1 MLKLPSIIILALT
14 IINSCYNFTPKRVS
28 DTVRLLI
35 LHEFNSPCT
44 II

>member
-1 MLKLPSIIILALT
+1 MSKLPSIIILALM
-14 IINSCYNFTPKRVS
+14 IINSCYNFTPIRES

>member
-1 MLKLPSIIILALT
+1 MSKLPSIIILALM
-14 IINSCYNFTPKRVS
+14 IVNSCYNFTPTRES

>member
-1 MLKLPSIIILALT
+1 MSKLPSIIILALM
-14 IINSCYNFTPKRVS
+14 IVNSCCNFTPIRES